1 MSNFSLS
8 ADYYNWKIK
17 NEVKTLSTDQL
28 LLAEY
33 QCHNGLPNNTSA
45 SCQNVTDWVSRD
57 AGGNLTRVYTPK
69 LNVASQNL
77 EAVTVAAKYQQ
88 DIGRFGSLM
97 FSGNYT
103 NMLKREVQPM
113 PGAAKLDLLSDPY
126 NMWYYDNFAK
136 VRGDLSVAWNIAKF
150 TTTVYANYVGSTPNY
165 LAYTGRSYGYV
176 HSSGA
181 KAGKWGSYTT
191 YNLSMNYQAQDDL
204 VLSLMVNNVF
214 NKLPEGQR
222 YNYPGNESTPF
233 NDGFYSVYGRQISA
247 QVKYNF

>member
-1 MSNFSLS
+1 VGPGEQLL
-8 ADYYNWKIK
+8 AVDYYNWKIK

-33 QCHNGLPNNTSA
+33 QCRNGLPNNTSA

-77 EAVTVAAKYQQ
+77 EAVTVGAKYQQ
-88 DIGRFGSLM
+88 DLGRFGSLM

-103 NMLKREVQPM
+103 NMLKREVVPL
-113 PGAAKLDLLSDPY
+113 PGAQKLDLLSDPY

-136 VRGDLSVAWNIAKF
+136 VRGDVSVGWAISKF

-165 LAYTGRSYGYV
+165 LAYTGRSYDYV
-176 HSSGA
+176 HASGA

-191 YNLSMNYQAQDDL
+191 YNMSLNYQAQDDL
-204 VLSLMVNNVF
+204 TLSLMVNNVF

-222 YNYPGNESTPF
+222 YNESTPF

-247 QVKYNF
+247 QVKYDF